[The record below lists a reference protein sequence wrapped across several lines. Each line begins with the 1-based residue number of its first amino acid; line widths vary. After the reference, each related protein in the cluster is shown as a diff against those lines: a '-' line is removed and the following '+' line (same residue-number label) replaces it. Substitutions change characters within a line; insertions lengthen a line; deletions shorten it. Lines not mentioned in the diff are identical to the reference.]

1 MLRSWFLLVQS
12 TWLIQIG
19 ILFFLLGEDEH
30 GLENTLKPRID
41 IHGRLMNLAS
51 GFSLHIFFNFILLL
65 IVSFIGQKRGI
76 FIHKETNQIRSPSF
90 DTLEEEEKFLNK

>member
-30 GLENTLKPRID
+30 GLKNTLKPRIS

-51 GFSLHIFFNFILLL
+51 GFILHIFSNYILLL

-76 FIHKETNQIRSPSF
+76 SIHKEANQIRSPSF
-90 DTLEEEEKFLNK
+90 DTLEEEEKFLTK